1 MYRGLP
7 FLFMGLAAGAA
18 NLPQEFEAN
27 RGQFGPEVLFLAR
40 SSSHF
45 VYLTQEGMTLGLNG
59 NAQRARAIQMKL
71 VDADLSANVAP
82 ESRLPGISNYFIGN
96 DPSHWR
102 RDVPH
107 YGRVRYQSVWPGI
120 DLVFHGRDQSLE
132 YDFAVSPGA
141 DPSAIRLRYSNAS
154 GVRVDHDG
162 NLVIE
167 TSSGNIVQR
176 LPEIYQES
184 DGIRKTVR
192 GGFRIGDRQE
202 ILFDIGDYDREL
214 PLVIDPTITYS
225 NYIGGTGTLT
235 AQNIAVDSAG
245 SVYITGTASSPD
257 FPLVSPIQQFPTSV
271 GLYSS
276 STQGSTWGS
285 ASTSLGT
292 AGVLSLAV
300 DPSATGTAYAGTSH
314 GVFKTT
320 NSGGT
325 WAPASS
331 GLAND
336 QVTSVAVDPLT
347 PSTLYACMPKEGLF
361 KSTNGAGAW
370 KQIPNA
376 GSCQVVAA
384 DPNTEG
390 TIWIG
395 YNSFVPI
402 VSFDGGNSFFEG
414 NFSSFPATSVAIN
427 PNNSKNIFF
436 GSIDNGLILT
446 TNGGQSFTSIT
457 AGLAPTNQSSVTVNA
472 VAISSGS
479 APRILVATGT
489 GVYLSLNGATSFQ
502 TTTGIGNREVLSVM
516 FDPHTNSIALA
527 GTVGGGVYTSSDGGQ
542 TWTPTGPANLN
553 VNALAMSVD
562 EKTTWAGLYSGT
574 NAFVTKLNPAGTSEV
589 YSTYLGGTGVTNGTG
604 IAVDAAGHAF
614 VCGQTGAAD
623 FPTQNAYQAHIGGG
637 QDFFITRLSTTGSS
651 LDASTFL
658 GGLANDECF
667 GIATDPSGNV
677 YAAGTSVLIN
687 STALSNF
694 PTTPGVFGPKS
705 FGGQDC
711 VVAKFDN
718 GLQNLIYSSFL
729 GGSNSDSCYSVAA
742 DASGNMYVTG
752 STFSTDFMV
761 TQPPFGGSKAV
772 GSSST
777 TPAFVAEIKP
787 NGSALVYSALL
798 GGATGYTQITGIAVG
813 STGRAYVSG
822 FTQAGDYPFTSNAMN
837 IKVPASGKTVVTAI
851 EANGTKLVYSTLL
864 PGAGAD
870 GGYFIALDSN
880 SNAWLMGGD
889 SSGLFPLTSDA
900 LPHATPAAGVN
911 TPLVAAVD
919 PTGSTL
925 LHATYVG
932 GSGGGSSG
940 GIAIGAD
947 GSIYVAGTTVSTDF
961 TLTGTPIQNAKTS
974 DYNLFVMRLS
984 FSGGSAPI
992 PIISSVQNGA
1002 SFQNGFAPGSWMT
1015 IKGVNL
1021 SGVTDTWANS
1031 IVNGQLPT
1039 TLDGVSVSI
1048 GGQLA
1053 YIYYVSAS
1061 QINVVVP
1068 NIQPGLVSVTVMTSG
1083 GTSAPFPATAQAY
1096 QPAFFLASG
1105 SYAVATHLD
1114 YTLALKNGTIS
1125 GLTTVAAKP
1134 GETIVL
1140 WGTGFGPTNPAAPQG
1155 VEVPPSAFPT
1165 ANPVTVTVGT
1175 QTATVFGAALAP
1187 GLAGLYQVA
1196 IQIPAS
1202 LPNGDYAVV
1211 ATAGGLPS
1219 PLTTMITVQQ

>member
-1 MYRGLP
+1 MYRGGLL
-7 FLFMGLAAGAA
+7 LFMGLAAGAA
-18 NLPQEFEAN
+18 NLPLEFEAN
-27 RGQFGPEVLFLAR
+27 RGQFGPEVIFLAR
-40 SSSHF
+40 TSSHF
-45 VYLTQEGMTLGLNG
+45 IYLTREGMTLGLNG
-59 NAQRARAIQMKL
+59 NAQRGRAVQMNL
-71 VDADLSANVAP
+71 VHADRSAAVAP
-82 ESRLPGISNYFIGN
+82 ESPLPGISNYLIGN
-96 DPSHWR
+96 DPSRWR
-102 RDVPH
+102 RNVPH
-107 YGRVRYQSVWPGI
+107 YARVRYGSVWPGI
-120 DLVFHGRDQSLE
+120 DLVFHGRDESLE
-132 YDFAVSPGA
+132 YDFVVSPGA
-141 DPSAIRLRYSNAS
+141 DPSAIRLRYANAR
-154 GVRVDHDG
+154 GVRVDQDG

-167 TSSGNIVQR
+167 TPSGDVVQR

-184 DGIRKTVR
+184 DGVRKTVR
-192 GGFRIGDRQE
+192 GGFRIGDGME
-202 ILFDIGDYDREL
+202 VLFDLGDYDRAL

-225 NYIGGTGTLT
+225 NYIGGTGTLAVNHT
-235 AQNIAVDSAG
+235 AVDSAG

-257 FPLVSPIQQFPTSV
+257 FPLVSPIQQFPTSI

-285 ASTSLGT
+285 ATTGLGT
-292 AGVLSLAV
+292 ASVLSLAA
-300 DPSATGTAYAGTSH
+300 DPGTPGTAYAGTSH

-320 NSGGT
+320 NSGGS
-325 WAPASS
+325 WATASS
-331 GLAND
+331 GLPND

-347 PSTLYACMPKEGLF
+347 PSTLYACMPKEGLY

-370 KQIPNA
+370 KQLPGA
-376 GSCQVVAA
+376 GACQVVAA

-390 TIWIG
+390 TIWLG
-395 YNSFVPI
+395 FGFYFPI

-414 NFSSFPATSVAIN
+414 NYSSFAATSVAIN
-427 PNNSKNIFF
+427 PNNSKNVFF
-436 GSIDNGLILT
+436 GSTNTGLALT
-446 TNGGQSFTSIT
+446 TNGGQSFSTIT
-457 AGLAPTNQSSVTVNA
+457 AGLAPTNQSAVTVNA
-472 VAISSGS
+472 VAVSESSS
-479 APRILVATGT
+479 PRILVATGT

-502 TTTGIGNREVLSVM
+502 TTTGIGNREVLSVI
-516 FDPHTNSIALA
+516 FDPHTDSIALA
-527 GTVGGGVYTSSDGGQ
+527 GTVGGGVYLSADGGQ
-542 TWTPTGPANLN
+542 TWTPSGPANLN

-589 YSTYLGGTGVTNGTG
+589 YSTYLGGTGVTNGYG
-604 IAVDAAGHAF
+604 IAVDSAGHAF
-614 VCGQTGAAD
+614 VCGQTDAAD
-623 FPTQNAYQAHIGGG
+623 FPTQNAYQPLIGGG
-637 QDFFITRLSTTGSS
+637 QDFFIARLSTTGSS
-651 LDASTFL
+651 LDDSTFL
-658 GGLANDECF
+658 GGLADDQCL
-667 GIATDPSGNV
+667 GIATDSSGNV
-677 YAAGTSVLIN
+677 YAAGTSLLLN

-694 PTTPGVFGPKS
+694 PATPGVFGPRS

-729 GGSNSDSCYSVAA
+729 GGSSADSCYGVAA
-742 DASGNMYVTG
+742 DASGNMYVVG
-752 STFSTDFMV
+752 STFSPDFLV
-761 TQPPFGGSKAV
+761 TQPPFGGTKAV
-772 GSSST
+772 GSST
-777 TPAFVAEIKP
+777 ATPAFVAEIKP

-798 GGATGYTQITGIAVG
+798 GGASGFTQITGIAVG
-813 STGRAYVSG
+813 PTGRAYVSG
-822 FTQAGDYPFTSNAMN
+822 YTEAGDYPFTGNAMN
-837 IKVPASGKTVVTAI
+837 TKVPSTGKTVVTAI

-864 PGAGAD
+864 PGSGAD
-870 GGYFIALDSN
+870 FGSLIALDSN
-880 SNAWLMGGD
+880 NNAWLMGLD
-889 SSGLFPLTSDA
+889 ESGVFPVTSDA
-900 LPHATPAAGVN
+900 LPHTPSSTAVT
-911 TPLVAAVD
+911 TPFVAAVD

-932 GSGGGSSG
+932 GSGGGTSG
-940 GIAIGAD
+940 GIAVASD
-947 GSIYVAGTTVSTDF
+947 GSVYVAGTTLSTDF
-961 TLTGTPIQNAKTS
+961 TLTGTPIQSAKTA
-974 DYNLFVMRLS
+974 DYNLYVMRLA
-984 FSGGSAPI
+984 FSGGSVAI

-1039 TLDGVSVSI
+1039 TLDGVSVSV

-1068 NIQPGLVSVTVMTSG
+1068 NIQPGLVNVTVMTAG
-1083 GTSAPFPATAQAY
+1083 GTSAPFPATAQTY
-1096 QPAFFLASG
+1096 EPAFFLASG

-1114 YTLALKNGTIS
+1114 YSLALKNGTIQ
-1125 GLTTVAAKP
+1125 GATTVPAKP

-1155 VEVPPSAFPT
+1155 VEVPASAFPT
-1165 ANPVTVTVGT
+1165 SIPVTVTVGT

-1202 LPNGDYAVV
+1202 LPNGDYAVI

-1219 PLTTMITVQQ
+1219 PFTTLITVQQ